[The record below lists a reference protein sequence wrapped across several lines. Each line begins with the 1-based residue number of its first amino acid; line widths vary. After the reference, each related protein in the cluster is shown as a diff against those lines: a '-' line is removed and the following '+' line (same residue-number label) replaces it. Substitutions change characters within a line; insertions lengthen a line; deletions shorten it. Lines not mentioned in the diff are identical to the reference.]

1 MEIIFRA
8 TVTFAVLLLLTR
20 CLKRRS
26 LGEMAPFELLLLVT
40 IGDIVQQGITQED
53 YSLTGSALAMT
64 TFAFWITVLS
74 YATWRWRR
82 VGRVVDGVPLVIIQ
96 DGQPI
101 ERTLAAERMPLDE
114 VHEAARQHG
123 IDSLAKVRVGV
134 LEPSGRISFIQFDE
148 AERPS

>member
-53 YSLTGSALAMT
+53 FSLTGAILAVS

-74 YATWRWRR
+74 YVTWRWRR
-82 VGRVVDGVPLVIIQ
+82 VGQIVDGVPVVIVQ
-96 DGQPI
+96 DGRPVDAVM
-101 ERTLAAERMPLDE
+101 AAERMPLDE
-114 VHEAARQHG
+114 LHEAARQEG
-123 IDSLAKVRVGV
+123 IDDLDKVRVAV
-134 LEPSGRISFIQFDE
+134 LEPSGRISFIKRE
-148 AERPS
+148 T